1 MEDKRLK
8 SLLQASSDPYIYHV
22 LFQVAKRADQRDKEL
37 NKKVL
42 VGVWGDQRKIHWIS
56 WEKLCQPKN
65 EDGMG
70 FKELSKFNDSLLAK
84 QIWRLENN
92 EECIFHR
99 VFKAKVFPH
108 YSVLDCEVF
117 NKDSFAWKSII

>member
-1 MEDKRLK
+1 
-8 SLLQASSDPYIYHV
+8 
-22 LFQVAKRADQRDKEL
+22 
-37 NKKVL
+37 
-42 VGVWGDQRKIHWIS
+42 
-56 WEKLCQPKN
+56 
-65 EDGMG
+65 MG

-99 VFKAKVFPH
+99 VFKAKVFPY